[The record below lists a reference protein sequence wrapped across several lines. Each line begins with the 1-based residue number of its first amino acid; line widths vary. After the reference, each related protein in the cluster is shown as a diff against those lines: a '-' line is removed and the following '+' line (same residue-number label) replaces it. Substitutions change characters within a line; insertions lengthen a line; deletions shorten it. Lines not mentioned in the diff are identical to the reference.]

1 MRLVPFLM
9 RFIIKLK
16 LKGTVRYMKLKI
28 RRSMGIFNDAKHYDN

>member
-16 LKGTVRYMKLKI
+16 LTAAVRYMKLKI
-28 RRSMGIFNDAKHYDN
+28 RRSMGIFKDG